1 MTTLAAQPHVT
12 VALPDPTWQ
21 VGPLT
26 PRQVAGL
33 LAELQLH
40 PLRAR
45 PVVYALID
53 ADADTATLYL
63 VDRFAQAWLALA
75 LADLPRELLPA
86 LPPHIR
92 AETPNVLPSAWI
104 VERWATKPRKGAQR
118 D

>member
-1 MTTLAAQPHVT
+1 MTTRTMQPHVT

-40 PLRAR
+40 PLRCR

-53 ADADTATLYL
+53 AETDRATLYL
-63 VDRFAQAWLALA
+63 VDRFAQAWLALLMA
-75 LADLPRELLPA
+75 NLPCELLPR
-86 LPPHIR
+86 LPGHIR

-104 VERWATKPRKGAQR
+104 VERWATKPRRGAA
-118 D
+118 